1 MHTRRGSIVSLD
13 NQTVESQLLLPI
25 AGDAGVP
32 EGRSVWLLSASKN
45 DASVLRQSTAGDQK
59 GRHAFMLL
67 DLENGDEAVRP
78 DDIILLKTAD
88 RGGLDVFADLSSIG
102 AGEACRLAGRLVA
115 SFREAPDRS
124 VSRKSIDLGFV
135 RFASNTRRRDPQGWS
150 RNEIES
156 AIDFLLLREMTKS
169 VRLTERMCVELLD
182 HPRLSPASPLR
193 PIAQRMRAD
202 VLQRSIASDDDRR
215 LALRLYREAASG
227 FAAAGI
233 VGQSETSRIRA
244 NLIRWPRQLEMWPRE
259 DRNQQT
265 TASPIGMHMRRF
277 TGMRLPLVSFG
288 FGGTASRGP
297 LRHVCVGTVRLE
309 LTMIAS
315 WIAGDSG
322 HSAEVS
328 MTVQEPVSLNGARSV
343 EFVVDTELATL
354 SGMAGRIG
362 RRGPRDRYRF
372 IPRSSTC
379 EIHPR
384 FAEAAHGKPA
394 TFVVRPLLDRRH
406 VIRLHVLTGN
416 TPPTSIDFLLPL

>member
-1 MHTRRGSIVSLD
+1 MSLD

-45 DASVLRQSTAGDQK
+45 DASVLRQSTAADQK

-102 AGEACRLAGRLVA
+102 AAEARKLAGRLVA

-233 VGQSETSRIRA
+233 VGQ
-244 NLIRWPRQLEMWPRE
+244 
-259 DRNQQT
+259 
-265 TASPIGMHMRRF
+265 
-277 TGMRLPLVSFG
+277 
-288 FGGTASRGP
+288 
-297 LRHVCVGTVRLE
+297 
-309 LTMIAS
+309 
-315 WIAGDSG
+315 
-322 HSAEVS
+322 
-328 MTVQEPVSLNGARSV
+328 
-343 EFVVDTELATL
+343 
-354 SGMAGRIG
+354 
-362 RRGPRDRYRF
+362 
-372 IPRSSTC
+372 
-379 EIHPR
+379 
-384 FAEAAHGKPA
+384 
-394 TFVVRPLLDRRH
+394 
-406 VIRLHVLTGN
+406 
-416 TPPTSIDFLLPL
+416 